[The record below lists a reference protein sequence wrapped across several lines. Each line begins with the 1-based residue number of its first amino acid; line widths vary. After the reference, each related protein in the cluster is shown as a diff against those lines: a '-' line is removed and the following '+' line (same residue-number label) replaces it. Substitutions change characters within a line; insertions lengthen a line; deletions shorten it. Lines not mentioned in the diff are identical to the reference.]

1 MVQEYLISVFT
12 TLDFIVTTGAII
24 SVMYLLLLYI
34 FYVPLI
40 LDFDLYKKKRY
51 DKFLKKVTFYCI
63 LLVLV
68 ACLLPYA

>member
-1 MVQEYLISVFT
+1 MVQEYLTSVFT

-40 LDFDLYKKKRY
+40 LDFDLYKKERY